1 MRIAF
6 LILNHRAPTQLLRL
20 INTIRREL
28 PDSPIVV
35 HHDEFAAD
43 LSRALLDF
51 DDNAFLLT
59 TGTPISW
66 GDFGVVDAYWQ
77 CLSWMCEN
85 VDFDYVVL
93 LSGQDYPI
101 KPLGLLAAD
110 LAATGADIV
119 VKANPID
126 KLSRRKQR
134 VSRRRYFYQYR
145 PARTAPR
152 PSGTAA
158 RPSGTAARPSGTA
171 AWPSR
176 ARCWLRRRAGIA
188 VDVLNNVQPFFHVY
202 KFSDQQPWWL
212 GRRPRRTPF
221 TAAEPCWFGSMWLT
235 LSRRAAGFVVAS
247 VRDRPDFV
255 DYYRRTAHS
264 DESAT
269 ATLVCNAPW
278 ARVERRDL
286 HYVRWTDPRAGHP
299 DVFRAEDLPELLA
312 APGYFARKFDIATDA
327 RILDELDQMLAQ
339 AAVAAVAETARR
351 D

>member
-6 LILNHRAPTQLLRL
+6 LILNHRAPAQLLRL
-20 INTIRREL
+20 IKTIRREL
-28 PDSPIVV
+28 PDSPIIV

-43 LSRALLDF
+43 LSRSLLDF

-77 CLSWMCEN
+77 CLSWMCGN

-134 VSRRRYFYQYR
+134 VSRRRYLYQYR
-145 PARTAPR
+145 PARAAAG
-152 PSGTAA
+152 PS
-158 RPSGTAARPSGTA
+158 P
-171 AWPSR
+171 
-176 ARCWLRRRAGIA
+176 ARCWLRRRAGIGA
-188 VDVLNNVQPFFHVY
+188 DVLNNVQPFFHVY

-212 GRRPRRTPF
+212 GRRPRHTPF
-221 TAAEPCWFGSMWLT
+221 TAAEPCWFGSMWLA
-235 LSRRAAGFVVAS
+235 LSRRAAGFVVTS

-339 AAVAAVAETARR
+339 AAVAETARR

>member
-6 LILNHRAPTQLLRL
+6 LILNHRAPTQLVRL
-20 INTIRREL
+20 IKTLRREL

-43 LSRALLDF
+43 LSRSLLDF

-77 CLSWMCEN
+77 CLSWMGEN

-119 VKANPID
+119 AKANPID
-126 KLSRRKQR
+126 KLSHRKQR
-134 VSRRRYFYQYR
+134 ISRRRYLYQYR
-145 PARTAPR
+145 PAQA
-152 PSGTAA
+152 AA
-158 RPSGTAARPSGTA
+158 RPSP
-171 AWPSR
+171 
-176 ARCWLRRRAGIA
+176 ARCWLRRRAGVV
-188 VDVLNNVQPFFHVY
+188 VDVLNNVQPFFYVY
-202 KFSDQQPWWL
+202 KFSDRQPWWL
-212 GRRPRRTPF
+212 GRRSRRTPF
-221 TAAEPCWFGSMWLT
+221 TPGEPCWFGSMWLA
-235 LSRRAAGFVVAS
+235 LSRRAAGFVVTS

-339 AAVAAVAETARR
+339 AAVAQAARR

>member
-1 MRIAF
+1 M
-6 LILNHRAPTQLLRL
+6 
-20 INTIRREL
+20 
-28 PDSPIVV
+28 
-35 HHDEFAAD
+35 
-43 LSRALLDF
+43 
-51 DDNAFLLT
+51 
-59 TGTPISW
+59 G
-66 GDFGVVDAYWQ
+66 
-77 CLSWMCEN
+77 EN

-134 VSRRRYFYQYR
+134 VSRRRYLYQYR
-145 PARTAPR
+145 PARTA
-152 PSGTAA
+152 A
-158 RPSGTAARPSGTA
+158 RPSPAAAPS
-171 AWPSR
+171 SR
-176 ARCWLRRRAGIA
+176 ARCWLRRRAGIV
-188 VDVLNNVQPFFHVY
+188 VDVLNNVQPFVHVY
-202 KFSDQQPWWL
+202 KFSDRQPWWL
-212 GRRPRRTPF
+212 GRRPRHTPF
-221 TAAEPCWFGSMWLT
+221 TAADPCWFGSMWLA
-235 LSRRAAGFVVAS
+235 LSRRAAGFVVTA

-299 DVFRAEDLPELLA
+299 DVPRHGPPRTDRRAGVLRP
-312 APGYFARKFDIATDA
+312 
-327 RILDELDQMLAQ
+327 Q
-339 AAVAAVAETARR
+339 V
-351 D
+351 